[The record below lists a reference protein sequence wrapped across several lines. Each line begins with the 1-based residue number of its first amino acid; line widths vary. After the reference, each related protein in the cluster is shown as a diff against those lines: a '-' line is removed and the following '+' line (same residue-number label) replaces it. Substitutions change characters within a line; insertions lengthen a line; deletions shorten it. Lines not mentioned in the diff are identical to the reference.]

1 MMKKGEDEKLL
12 RESLL
17 GGEENEVVARPC
29 GTPGQIGSLCDASD
43 VLNRVIDYLSVECL
57 FGA

>member
-1 MMKKGEDEKLL
+1 MKKGEDEKLL

-17 GGEENEVVARPC
+17 GREENEAVAHHC
-29 GTPGQIGSLCDASD
+29 ETSGQIGSLCDASD